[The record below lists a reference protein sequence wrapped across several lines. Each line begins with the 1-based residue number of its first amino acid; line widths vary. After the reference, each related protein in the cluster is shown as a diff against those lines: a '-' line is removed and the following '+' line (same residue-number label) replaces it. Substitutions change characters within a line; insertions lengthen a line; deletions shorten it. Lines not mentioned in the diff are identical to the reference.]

1 MYHHMKMFFV
11 FRTYLTG
18 IILLLASALASAQSG
33 EVLYP
38 FLNVPV
44 SVSASGV
51 GGNSVSS
58 QEQDLNLVFHNP
70 AILSTDM
77 SNGIEVGY
85 MNYISDIQLG
95 SAAFTRKINDRSAW
109 MVGIRYINYGEMLWT
124 NPQNE
129 VLGTTYAG
137 DMALTGAY
145 SWKLSDYWR
154 AGGSLSMIYS
164 VMDQYTSIGLG
175 VDLGLYY
182 NNPVTFFSAGFVLKN
197 MGAEVVAYDETYEK
211 MPWDVQFGL
220 SKKFAHAPFR
230 LTMTVQN
237 LTKLSTSYLAEVEN
251 TDGLTVGGD
260 NLAKKI
266 FKHTLFGFEF
276 VPSENFLLCL
286 GYNFRRQSELA
297 IAQRTAFSGFTA
309 GFSMKVKNAR
319 VGASYAK
326 YHASGSSLQLTYGM
340 DLSKIGL

>member
-1 MYHHMKMFFV
+1 MHPMKSIFAFHTIV
-11 FRTYLTG
+11 AG
-18 IILLLASALASAQSG
+18 ILLLVSSGSVCAQSG
-33 EVLYP
+33 ETLYP

-44 SVSASGV
+44 SVSAAGV

-70 AILSTDM
+70 ATLSTAM
-77 SNGIEVGY
+77 NNGIAVGY

-109 MVGIRYINYGEMLWT
+109 MAGIRYINYGEMVWAT
-124 NPQNE
+124 PEND

-137 DMALTGAY
+137 DLALTGAY
-145 SWKLSDYWR
+145 SWTLSERWR
-154 AGGSLSMIYS
+154 AGGSLSLIYS
-164 VMDQYTSIGLG
+164 VLDEFTSIGLG

-182 NNPVTFFSAGFVLKN
+182 HDPIHYFSAGFVLKN

-220 SKKFAHAPFR
+220 SKKFAHAPIR
-230 LTMTVQN
+230 LSMTVQN
-237 LTKLSTSYLAEVEN
+237 LTKLSTSFLAEVDE
-251 TDGLTVGGD
+251 TDLTLVNKD

-266 FKHTLFGFEF
+266 FKHTILGVEF
-276 VPSENFLLCL
+276 LPSESFLLSL
-286 GYNFRRQSELA
+286 GYNYRRKSELA

-319 VGASYAK
+319 VGASFAK
-326 YHASGSSLQLTYGM
+326 YHAAGSSLQLTYGM
-340 DLSKIGL
+340 DLSKVGL

>member
-1 MYHHMKMFFV
+1 MHHMKSFLQS
-11 FRTYLTG
+11 RTFLVG
-18 IILLLASALASAQSG
+18 ILLLLTSGLVCAQSG

-58 QEQDLNLVFHNP
+58 QEQDLNMVFHNP
-70 AILSTDM
+70 AILSTEM
-77 SNGIEVGY
+77 SNGIAVGY

-109 MVGIRYINYGEMLWT
+109 MAGIRYINYGEMLWT
-124 NPQNE
+124 NAQDDI
-129 VLGTTYAG
+129 LGTTYAG
-137 DMALTGAY
+137 DLALTGAY
-145 SWKLSDYWR
+145 SWQLSQYWR

-164 VMDQYTSIGLG
+164 VMDQYTSVGLG
-175 VDLGLYY
+175 VDLGLFYH
-182 NNPVTFFSAGFVLKN
+182 NPRTYFSAGFVLKN

-251 TDGLTVGGD
+251 TDGTTQTGD
-260 NLAKKI
+260 NLAQQI

-276 VPSENFLLCL
+276 VPSENFLLSL
-286 GYNFRRQSELA
+286 GYNYRRQSELA
-297 IAQRTAFSGFTA
+297 IDQRTAFSGFTA
-309 GFSMKVKNAR
+309 GFSMRVKNAR
-319 VGASYAK
+319 VGASFAK
-326 YHASGSSLQLTYGM
+326 YHAAGSTLQLTYGM

>member
-1 MYHHMKMFFV
+1 M
-11 FRTYLTG
+11 FRTVLIG
-18 IILLLASALASAQSG
+18 ILLLFASGLVCAQSG
-33 EVLYP
+33 DVLYP

-58 QEQDLNLVFHNP
+58 QERDLNLVFHNP
-70 AILSTDM
+70 AILSTEM
-77 SNGIEVGY
+77 NNGVEVGY

-109 MVGIRYINYGEMLWT
+109 MAGIRYINYGEMLWT
-124 NPQNE
+124 NSQNDI
-129 VLGTTYAG
+129 LGTTYAG
-137 DMALTGAY
+137 DLALTGAY
-145 SWKLSDYWR
+145 SWKISEFWR

-164 VMDQYTSIGLG
+164 VLDQYTSVGLG

-182 NNPVTFFSAGFVLKN
+182 NNPSQFFSAGFVLKN

-237 LTKLSTSYLAEVEN
+237 LTNWNTTYLAEVEN
-251 TDGLTVGGD
+251 SDGTVVASD

-276 VPSENFLLCL
+276 VPSENFLLSL
-286 GYNFRRQSELA
+286 GYNYRRQSELA

-309 GFSMKVKNAR
+309 GFSIKVKNAR
-319 VGASYAK
+319 VGASFAK

>member
-1 MYHHMKMFFV
+1 MHPMKPLFMLRKF
-11 FRTYLTG
+11 LAG
-18 IILLLASALASAQSG
+18 ILLLFTFGSVYAQSG

-38 FLNVPV
+38 FLNLPT

-58 QEQDLNLVFHNP
+58 QEKDLNLVFHNP
-70 AILSTDM
+70 AILSTEM

-109 MVGIRYINYGEMLWT
+109 MAGIRYINYGDMLWT
-124 NPQNE
+124 NAEND

-137 DMALTGAY
+137 DLALTGAA
-145 SWKLSDYWR
+145 SWQLSQYWR

-164 VMDQYTSIGLG
+164 VMDEFTSIGLG

-182 NNPVTFFSAGFVLKN
+182 NNPATFFSAGFVLKN

-230 LTMTVQN
+230 FTITVQN
-237 LTKLSTSYLAEVEN
+237 LTKLSTSYLAEVAN
-251 TDGLTVGGD
+251 TDGSTVKGD
-260 NLAKKI
+260 NLALQL
-266 FKHTLFGFEF
+266 FKHTLLGFEF
-276 VPSENFLLCL
+276 VPSDQFLLSV

-309 GFSMKVKNAR
+309 GFSMKVKTTR
-319 VGASYAK
+319 VGASFAK

>member
-1 MYHHMKMFFV
+1 MHPMKPFFMLRK
-11 FRTYLTG
+11 FLAGT
-18 IILLLASALASAQSG
+18 LLLITFGSVYAQSG
-33 EVLYP
+33 EAIYP
-38 FLNVPV
+38 FLNLPT

-58 QEQDLNLVFHNP
+58 QETDLNLVFHNP
-70 AILSTDM
+70 AMLSTEM
-77 SNGIEVGY
+77 SNSIEVGY

-109 MVGIRYINYGEMLWT
+109 MAGIRYINYGEMLWT
-124 NPQNE
+124 NAQND

-137 DMALTGAY
+137 DLALTGAY
-145 SWKLSDYWR
+145 SWQLSQYWR

-164 VMDQYTSIGLG
+164 VMDEFTSIGLG
-175 VDLGLYY
+175 VDLGVYY
-182 NNPVTFFSAGFVLKN
+182 NNPATFFSVGFVLKN
-197 MGAEVVAYDETYEK
+197 MGAEVVAYDQTYEK

-230 LTMTVQN
+230 FTITVQN
-237 LTKLSTSYLAEVEN
+237 LTKLSTSYLAEVAN
-251 TDGLTVGGD
+251 TDGAAIKGD
-260 NLAKKI
+260 NLAQQI
-266 FKHTLFGFEF
+266 FKHTLLGFEF
-276 VPSENFLLCL
+276 VPSDNFLLSV
-286 GYNFRRQSELA
+286 GYNYRRQSELA

>member
-1 MYHHMKMFFV
+1 MHPMKPFFM
-11 FRTYLTG
+11 FRTVLAG
-18 IILLLASALASAQSG
+18 ILLLITSGMVCAQSG

-70 AILSTDM
+70 AILSTEM
-77 SNGIEVGY
+77 SNGVEVGY

-95 SAAFTRKINDRSAW
+95 SVAFTRKINDRSAW
-109 MVGIRYINYGEMLWT
+109 MAGVRYINYGEMQWT
-124 NPQNE
+124 NAQDE
-129 VLGTTYAG
+129 LLGTTYAG
-137 DMALTGAY
+137 DLALTGAY
-145 SWKLSDYWR
+145 SWKLSEHWR
-154 AGGSLSMIYS
+154 AGGSLNMIYS
-164 VMDQYTSIGLG
+164 VMDQYTSVGLG

-182 NNPVTFFSAGFVLKN
+182 NNPISFFSAGFVLKN

-230 LTMTVQN
+230 VTMTVQN
-237 LTKLSTSYLAEVEN
+237 LTKLSTTYLAEVEN
-251 TDGLTVGGD
+251 SDGTAVATD
-260 NLAKKI
+260 NLAKRI
-266 FKHTLFGFEF
+266 FKHTLFGVEF
-276 VPSENFLLCL
+276 VPSDNFLLSV
-286 GYNFRRQSELA
+286 GYNYRRQSELA

-309 GFSMKVKNAR
+309 GFSMRVKNAR

>member
-1 MYHHMKMFFV
+1 MHLMKPYFML
-11 FRTYLTG
+11 RTFLAGT
-18 IILLLASALASAQSG
+18 LLLFTFGSVCAQSG

-70 AILSTDM
+70 AILSTEM
-77 SNGIEVGY
+77 SNSIEVGY

-109 MVGIRYINYGEMLWT
+109 MAGIRYINYGDMLWT
-124 NPQNE
+124 NAQDE
-129 VLGTTYAG
+129 ILGTTYAG
-137 DMALTGAY
+137 DLALTGAY
-145 SWKLSDYWR
+145 SWQLSQHWR

-175 VDLGLYY
+175 VDLGLFY
-182 NNPVTFFSAGFVLKN
+182 NNPSTFFSAGFVLKN

-220 SKKFAHAPFR
+220 SKKFTHAPIR
-230 LTMTVQN
+230 LTVTVQN
-237 LTKLSTSYLAEVEN
+237 LTKLSTSYLAEVQN
-251 TDGLTVGGD
+251 TDGTVVAGD
-260 NLAKKI
+260 NLAKRI
-266 FKHTLFGFEF
+266 FKHTLFGVEF
-276 VPSENFLLCL
+276 VPSENFLLSI
-286 GYNFRRQSELA
+286 GYNYRRMSELA
-297 IAQRTAFSGFTA
+297 IAQRTPFSGFTA

-326 YHASGSSLQLTYGM
+326 YHAAGNSLQLTYGM

>member
-1 MYHHMKMFFV
+1 MKPSFKFRNFLSCILVLMTSWSV
-11 FRTYLTG
+11 F
-18 IILLLASALASAQSG
+18 AQSG
-33 EVLYP
+33 ETLYP

-58 QEQDLNLVFHNP
+58 QEKDLNLVFHNP
-70 AILSTDM
+70 AILSTEM
-77 SNGIEVGY
+77 SNNIEVGY

-109 MVGIRYINYGEMLWT
+109 MAGIRYINYGEMLWT
-124 NPQNE
+124 NSADDI
-129 VLGTTYAG
+129 LGTTYAG
-137 DMALTGAY
+137 DLALTGAY
-145 SWKLSDYWR
+145 SWQLSEHWR
-154 AGGSLSMIYS
+154 AGGSLNMIYS

-182 NNPVTFFSAGFVLKN
+182 NNPSTYFSAGFVLKN

-211 MPWDVQFGL
+211 MPWDAQFGL
-220 SKKFAHAPFR
+220 SKKFAHAPIR

-237 LTKLSTSYLAEVEN
+237 LTKLSTTYLAEVVN
-251 TDGLTVGGD
+251 TDGTAVSGD

-266 FKHTLFGFEF
+266 FKHTVFGVEF
-276 VPSENFLLCL
+276 VPSDNFLLSI
-286 GYNFRRQSELA
+286 GYNYRRQSELA

-326 YHASGSSLQLTYGM
+326 YHAAGSSLQLTYGM
-340 DLSKIGL
+340 DLSKVGL